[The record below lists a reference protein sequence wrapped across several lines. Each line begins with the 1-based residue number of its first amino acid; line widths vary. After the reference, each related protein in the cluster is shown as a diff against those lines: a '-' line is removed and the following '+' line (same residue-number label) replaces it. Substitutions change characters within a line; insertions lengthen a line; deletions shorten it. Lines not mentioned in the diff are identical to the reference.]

1 LIHPAKKGKN
11 MPRITAIDK
20 DGNQHDLS
28 ANIGA
33 ALMVPLRDNN
43 LVDAICGGTASCGTC
58 HVYLH
63 DGWVKKAG
71 ERTED
76 EDFMLEALEDVVE
89 VRPSSRLACQLVLT
103 DELEGILL
111 DIAPQL

>member
-1 LIHPAKKGKN
+1 

-28 ANIGA
+28 AEIGA
-33 ALMVPLRDNN
+33 ALMEPLRDAN
-43 LVDAICGGTASCGTC
+43 LVDAICGGAASCGTC

-63 DGWVKKAG
+63 DDWIAKTG

-89 VRPSSRLACQLVLT
+89 VRPSSRLACQLILT
-103 DELEGILL
+103 DEIEGISL

>member
-1 LIHPAKKGKN
+1 
-11 MPRITAIDK
+11 MPWITAIDK

-28 ANIGA
+28 ANIGT
-33 ALMVPLRDNN
+33 ALMEPLRDAN
-43 LVDAICGGTASCGTC
+43 LVDAICGGAASCGTC

-63 DGWVKKAG
+63 DSWTDKAG

-76 EDFMLEALEDVVE
+76 EEFMLEALEDVVE
-89 VRPSSRLACQLVLT
+89 VRTSSRLACQLILT
-103 DELEGILL
+103 DELEGISL